1 MQGRKMILN
10 IAVFILVAC
19 NIMHV
24 NGDVNLIFVFD
35 KSASISVGSFELS
48 KEVAIKIY
56 EGLVAT
62 EENVFASALT
72 FDVEPKVM
80 FTKDE
85 YTTTSDPGVVFA
97 INAITMEPSKEGRRQ
112 TNTNKA
118 LEMVE
123 EMMDNA
129 FVYIILF
136 YDGVLFPRTPTKRR
150 DVIKMANKIEE
161 QYDADILGVKL
172 KNENGNNRIGANDLK
187 KISSKNPSKND
198 VFPSDGGNLNEGER
212 IRVKRII
219 KPNKDASPNEHP
231 WMVLLSEPGI
241 KICGGSII
249 TDCYGLTAAHCFGIP
264 PPLERFTIGVHQR
277 GSKDEDRQE
286 YYLWDKYK
294 GDKEKKFFKY
304 YMHED
309 ANKSTNWMPD
319 LALVRLSHPI
329 TFIPNKVGDIHLS
342 NKALKE
348 KLKVQAYRWGLEKTC
363 KTGNPQDIL
372 KKRNEDMDECKAV
385 GGQCS
390 ETFTNILGKGD
401 SGGPWVSAGMD
412 ESGALVDCQVGVSRS
427 CPNDTRSRIM
437 NIDFFI
443 NNGWI
448 MKKIK
453 EIEDILKDKEF
464 PKYCN
469 EQVIKTCS
477 PFNPNKTVDL
487 VFVFDMSGSISMQSF
502 NLSKEVVII
511 IYKELVA
518 KGYSV
523 LVSVVTFHVDPTVQF
538 YMKKYKPGK
547 VPSPDVINDINNI
560 TMDPSKD
567 GRQQSNTGKVL
578 NVIKKEMLGNGDR
591 SYAPSFVIL
600 FHDGVLFPRSL
611 RKRRDVI
618 KIANTIE
625 KQYHGDILGV
635 KLNNENGFN
644 NIGKKDLKKIAS
656 GDPSKNDVFPSAG
669 GNLNAENKDKVAEA
683 IVNRTSE
690 K

>member
-1 MQGRKMILN
+1 MILN
-10 IAVFILVAC
+10 IAVVIIVAS
-19 NIMHV
+19 NIIHV
-24 NGDVNLIFVFD
+24 
-35 KSASISVGSFELS
+35 
-48 KEVAIKIY
+48 
-56 EGLVAT
+56 
-62 EENVFASALT
+62 
-72 FDVEPKVM
+72 
-80 FTKDE
+80 
-85 YTTTSDPGVVFA
+85 
-97 INAITMEPSKEGRRQ
+97 
-112 TNTNKA
+112 
-118 LEMVE
+118 
-123 EMMDNA
+123 
-129 FVYIILF
+129 
-136 YDGVLFPRTPTKRR
+136 
-150 DVIKMANKIEE
+150 
-161 QYDADILGVKL
+161 
-172 KNENGNNRIGANDLK
+172 
-187 KISSKNPSKND
+187 
-198 VFPSDGGNLNEGER
+198 DGGDSVQNGKR

-219 KPNKDASPNEHP
+219 EPNTDASPNEHP
-231 WMVLLSEPGI
+231 WMALLSVGGL
-241 KICGGSII
+241 CGASII
-249 TDCYGLTAAHCFGIP
+249 TECYGLTAAHCFGIP
-264 PPLERFTIGVHQR
+264 KSPLERLSVSVHKR
-277 GSKDEDRQE
+277 NSTDEKRQE

-294 GDKEKKFFKY
+294 GDTEKKYFKY

-309 ANKSTNWMPD
+309 ANNSTNWMPD

-329 TFIPNKVGDIHLS
+329 TFIPNKVGAIHLS
-342 NKALKE
+342 KKTLE
-348 KLKVQAYRWGLEKTC
+348 KTLKVQAYGWGRDKTC
-363 KTGNPQDIL
+363 TTGTLQDIL
-372 KKRNEDMDECKAV
+372 KKRNEDLDACKAV

-390 ETFTNILGKGD
+390 HTFTNILGKGD
-401 SGGPWVSAGMD
+401 SGGPWVSAGKD
-412 ESGALVDCQVGVSRS
+412 ESGALVDCQVGVSES
-427 CPNDTRSRIM
+427 CILPIDDSRIM

-453 EIEDILKDKEF
+453 EIEEDILKDKEF

-477 PFNPNKTVDL
+477 PFIPNKTVDL

-502 NLSKEVVII
+502 NLSKEVAII

-547 VPSPDVINDINNI
+547 VPSPDVINAINNI
-560 TMDPSKD
+560 TMEPLKD

-600 FHDGVLFPRSL
+600 FHDGVLFPRSP

-669 GNLNAENKDKVAEA
+669 GNLYEENKDKVAEA
-683 IVNRTSE
+683 IVNRISE
-690 K
+690 E